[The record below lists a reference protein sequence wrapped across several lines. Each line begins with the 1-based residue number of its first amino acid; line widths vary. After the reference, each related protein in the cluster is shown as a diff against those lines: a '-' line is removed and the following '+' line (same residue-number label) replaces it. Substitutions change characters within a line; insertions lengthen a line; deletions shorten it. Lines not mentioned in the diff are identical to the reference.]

1 MMMIAIFLVD
11 NSVRLLE
18 ERRPRV
24 RKLLVK
30 CRLGCG
36 KKMSKK
42 TRSPGG
48 AIYPQFVSWLRAA
61 CSPFEY
67 LLEHVVIAVD
77 VVVFLS
83 QRRDSAARMEDG
95 GMVAVAEC
103 IADIRQAHLSEVLRE
118 SHCELTGP
126 GDVSTTLFR
135 MHVGQIGRA

>member
-48 AIYPQFVSWLRAA
+48 AIYPQFVSVLCAA

-77 VVVFLS
+77 VVILLS
-83 QRRDSAARMEDG
+83 QCRNGATRMEKG
-95 GMVAVAEC
+95 RVVPVAER
-103 IADIRQAHLSEVLRE
+103 IANMR
-118 SHCELTGP
+118 LTHA
-126 GDVSTTLFR
+126 GDVIRWRHWHMAVSHARL
-135 MHVGQIGRA
+135 